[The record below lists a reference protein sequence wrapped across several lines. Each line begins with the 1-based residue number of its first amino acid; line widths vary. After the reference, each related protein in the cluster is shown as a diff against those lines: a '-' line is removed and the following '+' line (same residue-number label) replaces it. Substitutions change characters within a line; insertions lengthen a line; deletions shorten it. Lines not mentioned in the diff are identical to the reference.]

1 MRITLQAIIGYEP
14 HFPGLSNPS
23 ARRSRTCLL
32 VKKLVKYQNIQFMS
46 KSTGET
52 VEDVILFYGWR
63 DTNGDGTAFL
73 WDDRN

>member
-1 MRITLQAIIGYEP
+1 
-14 HFPGLSNPS
+14 
-23 ARRSRTCLL
+23 
-32 VKKLVKYQNIQFMS
+32 MS